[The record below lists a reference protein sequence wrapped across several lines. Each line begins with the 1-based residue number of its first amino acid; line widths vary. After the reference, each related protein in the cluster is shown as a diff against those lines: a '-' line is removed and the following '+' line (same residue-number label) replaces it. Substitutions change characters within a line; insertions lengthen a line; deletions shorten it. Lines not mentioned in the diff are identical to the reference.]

1 MKRAGK
7 VKYRKLGQTV
17 TLQTEKEDSEDE
29 QFEES
34 DVPVKPSWR
43 SIVLAVFLFV
53 AGGGLLV
60 WGSLLF
66 AGVIGEDFGKRATP
80 MLILGAICFVPG
92 FYNVRIA
99 YHAWRGDQGY
109 SFSDIPS

>member
-7 VKYRKLGQTV
+7 VKYRKLEQTV

-43 SIVLAVFLFV
+43 SKVLAVFLFV

-92 FYNVRIA
+92 FYNVQIA